1 MLTRLRRARARKER
15 SETFVLLEDEAKYVM
30 ISETSSKQLC
40 NVFMRKINQN
50 YVNATN
56 EYLWVS
62 FLFLPICAPV
72 PFMS

>member
-1 MLTRLRRARARKER
+1 MKPCHDKRD
-15 SETFVLLEDEAKYVM
+15 V
-30 ISETSSKQLC
+30 KQAIVQC
-40 NVFMRKINQN
+40 VMRKINQS